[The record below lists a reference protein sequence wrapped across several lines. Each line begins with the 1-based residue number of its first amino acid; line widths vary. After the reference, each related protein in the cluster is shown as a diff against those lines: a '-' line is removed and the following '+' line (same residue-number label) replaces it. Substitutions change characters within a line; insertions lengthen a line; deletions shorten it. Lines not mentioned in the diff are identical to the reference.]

1 MRYFHLDCKR
11 KLFLCSVNLISEF
24 IKYKWKAKG
33 KHGIHSTFIF
43 SLVEKGIKSEL
54 TNSNF
59 LSQNSKNLHFEQFV
73 FKLLR
78 YFKTQNIFIDEKK
91 ELTDWETFFRKNFSS
106 LKIQLNLKELNK
118 SSKNSSFDI
127 IFISNSNQLLEK
139 LLTLKP
145 YSKNETV
152 FLIEGIR
159 SNKYIF
165 EDWRKLCEMKTFHV
179 SIDFFQSGLL
189 IMRSQQEKEHFTL
202 KTS

>member
-1 MRYFHLDCKR
+1 LRYFHLDCKR

-33 KHGIHSTFIF
+33 KHGIHSPFIF
-43 SLVEKGIKSEL
+43 SLVEKGIQSEL
-54 TNSNF
+54 TDSNF
-59 LSQNSKNLHFEQFV
+59 QSQNSKNLHFEQFV

-159 SNKYIF
+159 SNKYSF

-189 IMRSQQEKEHFTL
+189 ILRSQQEKEHFTL